1 MNQTY
6 ICFNHKE
13 CCELNLQSLKSKAQ
27 FLKNRLGI
35 LYFAFQDQRTPWYAK
50 VMIALV
56 IAYAMSPIDLIPDF
70 IPVLGYLDDLILI
83 PSGIALAIK
92 LIPDIVILESTEKQS
107 NLANAIKYKIYG
119 TIIVIA
125 IWALLVYFIIQ
136 AWR

>member
-1 MNQTY
+1 
-6 ICFNHKE
+6 
-13 CCELNLQSLKSKAQ
+13 LNLQSLKSKAQ